1 VLVREVM
8 TAPAVTLRADDTV
21 RYAAQL
27 LLQHRISSAPV
38 VDDEGLLVGV
48 VSEADLVRGRTQ
60 PDPRAH
66 LRPLDRAGPGEPA
79 AATTV
84 GDVMTSRVMSVR
96 AGSDVDEAARVLLDS
111 GVKALPVLEGRR
123 VVGVVARRDL
133 LRSLARPDADVRRDV
148 RALLHEV
155 GQGDGWDVAVVDGVV
170 TLTPTAG
177 APPSARVAAVLAR
190 TVPGVVRVHV
200 LRPAAG

>member
-1 VLVREVM
+1 MLVREVM

-79 AATTV
+79 AATSV
-84 GDVMTSRVMSVR
+84 GDVMTSRVLSVR
-96 AGSDVDEAARVLLDS
+96 AVR
-111 GVKALPVLEGRR
+111 
-123 VVGVVARRDL
+123 
-133 LRSLARPDADVRRDV
+133 ADVRRDV
-148 RALLHEV
+148 LALLREV
-155 GQGDGWDVAVVDGVV
+155 GQGDGWAVTVVDGVV

-190 TVPGVVRVHV
+190 TVPGVVRVHTS
-200 LRPAAG
+200 RPAAG